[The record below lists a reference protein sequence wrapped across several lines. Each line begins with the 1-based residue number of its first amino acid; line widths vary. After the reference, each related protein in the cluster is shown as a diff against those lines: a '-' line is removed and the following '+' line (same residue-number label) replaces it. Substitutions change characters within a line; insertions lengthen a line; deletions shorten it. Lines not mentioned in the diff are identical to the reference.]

1 MIEIPKALSPI
12 GQRDERTAL
21 AYGPFIVEHS
31 SLEGSRTYPG
41 FLLDS
46 DDEGRVT
53 WLGYGHQH
61 AVRPVQEP
69 AAVGDA
75 IRFSGADEDGDY
87 LIRPLSPE
95 DAQLAG
101 APADVTLDADALTA
115 LAETVW
121 SREFGVPEATEISEE
136 NLYLTRDES
145 GAPLALMKMGAGHP
159 TLIRQDNGWRQL
171 ADDEDELLG
180 HSDVPVKEDA
190 VTAWDSGELQRL
202 EQLLMDERFSP
213 KDVLNLWAEVG
224 DSTEIKR
231 LLAERSRG
239 RVYER
244 SQGRWVDAQPNPDA
258 ATVDLLWSAVGAW
271 DDDDLRNLSQAD
283 EFDANGDA
291 A

>member
-1 MIEIPKALSPI
+1 MIEISKALSPI
-12 GQRDERTAL
+12 GQPDERTAL
-21 AYGPFIVEHS
+21 AYGPFVVEHRS
-31 SLEGSRTYPG
+31 AEGDRVYPG

-46 DDEGRVT
+46 DDQGRVT
-53 WLGYGHQH
+53 WLGLGQPHT
-61 AVRPVQEP
+61 VRPAEEP
-69 AAVGDA
+69 AADGDA
-75 IRFSGADEDGDY
+75 VRFSSADGSGDY
-87 LIRPLSPE
+87 LVRPLTPA
-95 DAQLAG
+95 DARFVG
-101 APADVTLDADALTA
+101 APEDVTLDRDSITA
-115 LAETVW
+115 LAETIW
-121 SREFGVPEATEISEE
+121 SREFDAPAATEAGES

-180 HSDVPVKEDA
+180 YSDVPVKDAA

-224 DSTEIKR
+224 DSAEIKR
-231 LLAERSRG
+231 VLAERSRG

-244 SQGRWVDAQPNPDA
+244 SQGRWVDAQPNPDE

-271 DDDDLRNLSQAD
+271 DEDDLRNLSQAD